1 MKVSELAEL
10 AGVSPA
16 AIRFYEAE
24 GILPPAAR
32 AENGYRDYTHSDLCR
47 VRLIV
52 SLRGLGLGLPECG
65 RLAALC
71 QDGQC
76 DTMERQLL
84 PRLDARREAVA
95 RARAE
100 LDHLD
105 TELAALQLSLRR
117 GERSLPVICSQERR
131 NGDAT

>member
-1 MKVSELAEL
+1 MKVSELAER
-10 AGVSPA
+10 AGLSPA

-24 GILPPAAR
+24 GIVPPAAR
-32 AENGYRDYTHSDLCR
+32 AGNGYREYTDSDLCR

-52 SLRGLGLGLPECG
+52 SLRGLGLELPECG
-65 RLAALC
+65 RLASLC

-84 PRLDARREAVA
+84 TRLGARREAVA

-105 TELAALQLSLRR
+105 TELAALQRGLQR
-117 GERSLPVICSQERR
+117 GERTLPVICSDGRR
-131 NGDAT
+131 TGHAT